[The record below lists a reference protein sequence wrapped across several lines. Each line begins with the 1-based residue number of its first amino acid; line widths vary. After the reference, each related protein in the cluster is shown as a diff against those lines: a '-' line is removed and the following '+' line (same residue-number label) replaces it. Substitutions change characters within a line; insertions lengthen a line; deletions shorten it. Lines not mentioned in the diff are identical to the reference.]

1 MTSVHRTLSDYN
13 VQMESTLNSMSSLRD
28 DTQTV
33 VKTLTGRPVT
43 LDVEA
48 SDAIDKVTARTRDR
62 REGFAE
68 ELKALANATQEA
80 NRGQEQL

>member
-1 MTSVHRTLSDYN
+1 
-13 VQMESTLNSMSSLRD
+13 MSRLRD

-48 SDAIDKVTARTRDR
+48 SGAIDKVTARTRDR

-68 ELKALANATQEA
+68 ELKAFANATKEA